1 MSTRRLV
8 TTAGWVVALA
18 ACSVATMTAWL
29 LVTAPTTTALA
40 VQRGEAEPLAQLA
53 LDALYQVFAHI
64 VRYF

>member
-1 MSTRRLV
+1 MSTGRLV
-8 TTAGWVVALA
+8 TTAGWLVALA
-18 ACSVATMTAWL
+18 ACSAATMTAWL